1 MPPLTPVASGTGP
14 GRPRHPPSITLREG
28 GRTLLDW
35 ETGTADFTFG
45 LRHRVV
51 NGTDVLAFWGELDA
65 WADQELTPRVT
76 ALLDQAG
83 RHVVADLRKVTFLDA
98 GGLRLLVRIRQ
109 YVAAGQG
116 TLWLVPGTAR
126 NWRVLRITR
135 LDRTFTIPAS
145 APYTGGRPGAR
156 TGYH

>member
-1 MPPLTPVASGTGP
+1 MASGAGLRT
-14 GRPRHPPSITLREG
+14 PRHPPRSVTLSEG

-45 LRHRVV
+45 LQHRVV

-83 RHVVADLRKVTFLDA
+83 HQVVADLRKVTFLDA

-116 TLWLVPGTAR
+116 TLWLVPGSPR

-135 LDRTFTIPAS
+135 LDRTFTIPACP
-145 APYTGGRPGAR
+145 PYTGGRPGAR
-156 TGYH
+156 TGHH